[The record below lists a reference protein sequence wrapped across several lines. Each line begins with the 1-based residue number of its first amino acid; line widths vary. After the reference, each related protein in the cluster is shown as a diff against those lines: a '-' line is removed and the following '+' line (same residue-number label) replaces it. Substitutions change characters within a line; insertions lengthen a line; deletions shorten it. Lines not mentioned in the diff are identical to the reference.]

1 MQGSADD
8 VDARG
13 AREDVHA
20 PLVSPLPRRRLD
32 GVCGVSC
39 LRRRLR
45 HRVREPRRVDAEVV
59 VTVVTVAFVVHV
71 HGVRGGGPVRD
82 VRDTSGWIVL
92 RSPRHRGGF
101 APLELLFRVFLAK
114 LSHARL
120 RPRDVLVP
128 RRVSRRLVRLE
139 RVLPLDLPADHLLH
153 AQALLRRLSLQLFQL
168 GDVVLA
174 PVLIRSF
181 RLGATLLHRGRQ
193 RLAQA
198 LFHVLRRHHDGY
210 EPRQTPGFDR
220 AHDGGHLPPV
230 QPAED
235 DASLRSKL
243 ASLVK
248 SLVRPGR
255 LPVGFAD
262 LQRRVQGPAQVLLRN
277 GRDGHVVAAEL
288 VEQLAHP
295 RDLLGSKSREEHRG
309 GPLGFLVNLIP
320 AAAAARVEAEHRR
333 LLVVRQVHHR
343 RREPRARV
351 EARIGA
357 GSGAGRRVGS
367 RVTSRAAA
375 RGRLRF
381 GDGAVRR
388 LLLPRHRLPPLLVLD
403 VLERVLLL
411 GRGLG
416 SGFDLVPVVVEEP
429 VVVSGRRPLALHLAD
444 PVVLRGDDD
453 VAVHVEH
460 AALLVPRELAKLADA
475 AIVTLIGGRGGRR

>member
-1 MQGSADD
+1 MDRRSFPPPPRRL
-8 VDARG
+8 RG
-13 AREDVHA
+13 ARA
-20 PLVSPLPRRRLD
+20 P
-32 GVCGVSC
+32 
-39 LRRRLR
+39 
-45 HRVREPRRVDAEVV
+45 
-59 VTVVTVAFVVHV
+59 
-71 HGVRGGGPVRD
+71 
-82 VRDTSGWIVL
+82 
-92 RSPRHRGGF
+92 
-101 APLELLFRVFLAK
+101 FRVLLAK

-128 RRVSRRLVRLE
+128 RRVPRRLVRLE

-181 RLGATLLHRGRQ
+181 GLRATLLHRGRQ

-295 RDLLGSKSREEHRG
+295 RDLLGSESREEHRG
-309 GPLGFLVNLIP
+309 GPLGFLVTSSSPPPPRASKPSI
-320 AAAAARVEAEHRR
+320 AASSSYVRSITGGVNPGPGSRRGSAEARLEDASAVARYE
-333 LLVVRQVHHR
+333 R
-343 RREPRARV
+343 RRGGPRPPPIPRSC
-351 EARIGA
+351 RPPPHPP
-357 GSGAGRRVGS
+357 
-367 RVTSRAAA
+367 TSPSPST
-375 RGRLRF
+375 
-381 GDGAVRR
+381 
-388 LLLPRHRLPPLLVLD
+388 PR
-403 VLERVLLL
+403 
-411 GRGLG
+411 
-416 SGFDLVPVVVEEP
+416 
-429 VVVSGRRPLALHLAD
+429 
-444 PVVLRGDDD
+444 
-453 VAVHVEH
+453 
-460 AALLVPRELAKLADA
+460 PRCP
-475 AIVTLIGGRGGRR
+475 